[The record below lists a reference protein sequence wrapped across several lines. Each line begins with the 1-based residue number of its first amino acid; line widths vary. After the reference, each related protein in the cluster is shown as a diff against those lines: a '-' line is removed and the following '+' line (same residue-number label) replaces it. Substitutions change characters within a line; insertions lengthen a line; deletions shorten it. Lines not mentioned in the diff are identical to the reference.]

1 MTQAAPVVDC
11 SACDKA
17 IDCCEFCDRPDCPT
31 AICYRCLGVAL
42 GQATPE
48 LHDHGG

>member
-1 MTQAAPVVDC
+1 MTRAAPVVGC
-11 SACDKA
+11 AACGKA